1 MPSNRRLDNHYILM
15 QVGFWAM
22 YGAFCGYQAALLLAR
37 GFSNREAGVIIA
49 FRCLAGIICQPILG
63 GFADRHPEIPL
74 RRIVSLSLVI
84 GLAANC
90 VFYAA
95 HMGMAGTLVLFVLIG
110 GFELSSYPL
119 MDAMAV
125 QFINVGV
132 PIRYSLG
139 RGIGSLAYAVVCVLM
154 GFLVSRFGVETIL
167 IAHGVLVLVEIAL
180 VATYPVYRGGVEL
193 RDRESERPHS
203 VLQLL
208 GMNPGFTLMLAA
220 ALFALTGVLPLS
232 NFLVNVVV
240 DRGGQTGQL
249 GVALFFMA
257 AAELPA
263 GVLFPKLLSRLG
275 SGRLL
280 ALSFAG
286 MLAKVLAIMLAP
298 SLIWLYVAQ
307 PIQMLGY
314 GLFTPASVYFVN
326 ESVPVEDRVRGQ
338 TLMMVASNGMGGML
352 GSLLG
357 GAILDWGGV
366 AAMLGFCTACC
377 GLSVLIAA
385 AALRLGRRRQ

>member
-22 YGAFCGYQAALLLAR
+22 YGAFCGYQTALLLSR
-37 GFSNREAGVIIA
+37 GFSNGQAGVIIA
-49 FRCLAGIICQPILG
+49 FRCLAGIICQPVLG

-74 RRIVSLSLVI
+74 RRIVSLSLVV
-84 GLAANC
+84 GLIANC
-90 VFYAA
+90 VLYAV
-95 HMGMAGTLVLFVLIG
+95 HMGMAGTAALFVLIG
-110 GFELSSYPL
+110 GFELSAYPL

-132 PIRYSLG
+132 PIRYSFG
-139 RGIGSLAYAVVCVLM
+139 RGMGSFAYAVTCVLM
-154 GFLVSRFGVETIL
+154 GLLVGRFGVEYTL
-167 IAHGVLVLVEIAL
+167 LAHAALVAVEIAL
-180 VATYPVYRGGVEL
+180 VAAYPVYRGGVEL
-193 RDRESERPHS
+193 RDQGSGRPHS

-208 GMNPGFTLMLAA
+208 RMNPGFTMMLAA
-220 ALFALTGVLPLS
+220 ALFALTGVLVLS

-240 DRGGQTGQL
+240 DRGGRTSQL
-249 GVALFFMA
+249 GLALFLMA

-263 GVLFPKLLSRLG
+263 GMLFPKLLARLG

-280 ALSFAG
+280 AVSFAG
-286 MLAKVLAIMLAP
+286 MLAKVLAIMAAP

-307 PIQMLGY
+307 PIQMVGY

-338 TLMMVASNGMGGML
+338 TLMMVASNGLGGML

-366 AAMLGFCTACC
+366 TAMLSFCVACC
-377 GLSVLIAA
+377 GLSILIAA
-385 AALRLGRRRQ
+385 AALRLGRRQ